1 MARDC
6 TKRSPLSQA
15 SPRPARERFD
25 ALLRRSI
32 HAASRRGVWLIAA
45 ASLLSCRARPEPAAP
60 AVSATEPGAVASEAD
75 RERALSQR
83 SEDVLFDA
91 ILEESRERGYELE
104 TISPT
109 FYTVVSGYE
118 RVSEKIRRR
127 RVMKVIVLPRGGALN
142 VTVAYE
148 RDAGRE
154 GEPQWTPLD
163 DSATLERAQSEEMDL
178 ARRHR
183 GALSPNE
190 TRARALR
197 AKHEEQ
203 QRGERPA
210 RRAELAARR
219 AAAAAAAWLRRELLL

>member
-6 TKRSPLSQA
+6 TKRSPPSQA

-25 ALLRRSI
+25 ALFTRSI
-32 HAASRRGVWLIAA
+32 HAACWRGRWLLIAA
-45 ASLLSCRARPEPAAP
+45 ALLLSCRARPEPAAP
-60 AVSATEPGAVASEAD
+60 AVSATEPGAAASEAD

-163 DSATLERAQSEEMDL
+163 DSATLERARSEEMDL
-178 ARRHR
+178 ARAIEARFHR
-183 GALSPNE
+183 MKRE
-190 TRARALR
+190 RAR
-197 AKHEEQ
+197 
-203 QRGERPA
+203 
-210 RRAELAARR
+210 
-219 AAAAAAAWLRRELLL
+219 